1 LGVQRKAATVW
12 LIEPGDHVEA
22 GCFTCAIRSYQAMD
36 LSALHSQADIIQSLQ
51 TAKSLASAF
60 YDK

>member
-1 LGVQRKAATVW
+1 

-22 GCFTCAIRSYQAMD
+22 GCFTCAVRADQAMD
-36 LSALHSQADIIQSLQ
+36 LSTLYSETDIIQSLQ
-51 TAKSLASAF
+51 TAESLARAF

>member
-1 LGVQRKAATVW
+1 
-12 LIEPGDHVEA
+12 
-22 GCFTCAIRSYQAMD
+22 MD